1 MLIEAALAWAH
12 LEGGDARRAAELS
25 VRAVDRARKT
35 GEILALVDALRVL
48 GMVFTK
54 QGQREEAGAVFH
66 EGLALARSLPYPYA
80 EARILVEMGALDEA
94 LAIFRRLAAAKDVER
109 VEQSLVQVVAPNP
122 LLQSQSRQES
132 I

>member
-1 MLIEAALAWAH
+1 M
-12 LEGGDARRAAELS
+12 G
-25 VRAVDRARKT
+25 RARKT

-54 QGQREEAGAVFH
+54 QGQLEEAGTVFH

-80 EARILVEMGALDEA
+80 EARILVEMGALDDA
-94 LAIFRRLAAAKDVER
+94 LAIFQQLGAAKEVER
-109 VEQSLVQVVAPNP
+109 VEHLLVQVVAPNP
-122 LLQSQSRQES
+122 MLQSQSKQES